1 MADPR
6 KLLLYVLLL
15 LFSTELA
22 AQKMGPNFKKAE
34 LKFKIED
41 YTGAIEYYT
50 KELSDNPQNLNA
62 YYRRGFSYG
71 ILGNHKAAAR
81 DYSII
86 IRKDPEYVWAYISRG
101 SAKNQLKQFDQALS
115 DFDKAIEIEPKN
127 QEAYN
132 NRGWA
137 KYGLGDKKGACKD
150 WKYSKKM
157 GNGEA
162 KIILSNTH
170 CK

>member
-1 MADPR
+1 MADPG
-6 KLLLYVLLL
+6 KLVLYVLLL
-15 LFSTELA
+15 LFSMELA
-22 AQKMGPNFKKAE
+22 AQEMGPDFKKAE
-34 LKFKIED
+34 VRFKMED
-41 YTGAIEYYT
+41 YAGAIDYYT
-50 KELSDNPQNLNA
+50 KELADNPGNLNA
-62 YYRRGFSYG
+62 CYRRGFAYG
-71 ILGNHKAAAR
+71 ILGNHKAAVR

-101 SAKNQLKQFDQALS
+101 SAQTQLKQFSLALM
-115 DFDKAIEIEPKN
+115 DFDKAIELEPKN

>member
-1 MADPR
+1 MSALR
-6 KLLLYVLLL
+6 IILVSFQLALLPIVL
-15 LFSTELA
+15 F
-22 AQKMGPNFKKAE
+22 AQDMGPNFKKAE
-34 LKFKIED
+34 LKFNKRD

-50 KELSDNPQNLNA
+50 MELVDKPENLNA
-62 YYRRGFSYG
+62 YYRRGFTYG
-71 ILGNHKAAAR
+71 MLGNYKAAVR

-101 SAKNQLKQFDQALS
+101 SAKNKLKQFEEALE
-115 DFDKAIEIEPKN
+115 DFDKALEIDPKN

-137 KYGLGDKKGACKD
+137 KLGLGDKKGACQD
-150 WKYSKKM
+150 WKSSKKM

-162 KIILSNTH
+162 KIIMRNTH

>member
-1 MADPR
+1 M
-6 KLLLYVLLL
+6 K
-15 LFSTELA
+15 
-22 AQKMGPNFKKAE
+22 
-34 LKFKIED
+34 D
-41 YTGAIEYYT
+41 YDGAVEYYT
-50 KELSDNPQNLNA
+50 KALVDKPNNMNA
-62 YYRRGFSYG
+62 YYRRGFTYG
-71 ILGNHKAAAR
+71 MQGEYKAAIR

-86 IRKDPEYVWAYISRG
+86 IKKDPDYVWAYISRG
-101 SAKNQLKQFDQALS
+101 SMRNKLKLFEDALS
-115 DFDKAIEIEPKN
+115 DFTRAIELDPKN

-137 KYGLGDKKGACKD
+137 KLGLDDKKGACKD

-162 KIILSNTH
+162 KIILGNNH